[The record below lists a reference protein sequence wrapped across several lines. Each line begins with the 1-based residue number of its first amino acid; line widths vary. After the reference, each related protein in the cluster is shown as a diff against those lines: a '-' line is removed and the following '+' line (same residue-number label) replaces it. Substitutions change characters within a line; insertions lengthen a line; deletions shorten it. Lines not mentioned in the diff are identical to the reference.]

1 MIEKLQNDIKD
12 KEHEYMKAYK
22 ENQKL
27 HSDLIEERS
36 NGRSNHRG
44 SVMLKSGDML
54 NSYLDD
60 MPSKKSKE
68 LNDEASQL
76 KINQLEKQIEFMRK
90 DKDRLEQEVIQ
101 KKSEIQEV
109 KQVYHNRE
117 NEQSIKYRDLE
128 IKLETLENEREEFK
142 IKFEERLKQIDHD
155 KQNFLNQKEDEFKQ
169 SVNEIR
175 EKEEQIS
182 QKLQQEIDVLVEESN
197 RRTDDFLQQGV
208 KIDELKDQITV
219 LKENEVKLK
228 NDND

>member
-36 NGRSNHRG
+36 NGRSHHRG

-142 IKFEERLKQIDHD
+142 MKFEERLKQIDHD

-175 EKEEQIS
+175 EKEEQVS

-197 RRTDDFLQQGV
+197 KRTDDFLQQGV